1 MPLRQAVLISCQ
13 AMSGPADL
21 LLFAHLLGRANDR
34 LEPEHLALLLAEPE
48 HPGLDVPGY
57 LNKLNV
63 MGELA
68 RIKLKGCRGLAPAE
82 RIVPILRLLYG
93 ELGFRGNFTD
103 FYDPQNSFL
112 NQVID
117 RRTGNPL
124 SLAVVLLAVCR
135 RAGVPAHGV
144 SFPGHFLV
152 RVAKASGEIATI
164 DPIDGKMLTPS
175 VLHALYESATGDPGE
190 IDDQYLR
197 PATHRQIL
205 LRMLTNLRAIYEL
218 RGDQERLRFVL
229 ERIACLSPSEEIRRR
244 LDTVVSAVALAPRI
258 SIN

>member
-1 MPLRQAVLISCQ
+1 
-13 AMSGPADL
+13 MSGPADL
-21 LLFAHLLGRANDR
+21 LLFGHLLGRTNDK
-34 LEPEHLALLLAEPE
+34 LEIEHLALLLAEPE
-48 HPGLDVPGY
+48 HPGLDVQTY

-68 RIKLKGCRGLAPAE
+68 RIKLKTCRDQAPAD

-93 ELGFRGNFTD
+93 ELGFRGNVTD

-112 NQVID
+112 NHVID

-135 RAGVPAHGV
+135 RASVPAHGV
-144 SFPGHFLV
+144 SFPGRFLV
-152 RVAKASGEIATI
+152 RAAKASGEIATI
-164 DPIDGKMLTPS
+164 DPIDGRMLTPS
-175 VLHALYESATGDPGE
+175 VLHSLYESATGDPGE
-190 IDDQYLR
+190 IDEQFLA
-197 PATHRQIL
+197 PASHRQIV

-229 ERIACLSPSEEIRRR
+229 ERIALLSPSEEVRRR
-244 LDTVVSAVALAPRI
+244 LDSVVSAVALAPRI

>member
-1 MPLRQAVLISCQ
+1 
-13 AMSGPADL
+13 MSDQADL
-21 LLFAHLLGRANDR
+21 LLFAHLLGRTNDK
-34 LEPEHLALLLAEPE
+34 LDVEHLALLLAEPE
-48 HPGLDVPGY
+48 HPGLDVQSY

-68 RIKLKGCRGLAPAE
+68 RIKLKSCRGAAPAD

-93 ELGFRGNFTD
+93 ELGFRGNLAD

-112 NQVID
+112 NHVID

-124 SLAVVLLAVCR
+124 SLAVVLLSVCR

-152 RVAKASGEIATI
+152 RVAKASGEIVTI
-164 DPIDGKMLTPS
+164 DPLDGRMLNAT
-175 VLHALYESATGDPGE
+175 VLHSIYESATGDPGE
-190 IDDQYLR
+190 IDDQYLA
-197 PATHRQIL
+197 PASPRQIL

-218 RGDQERLRFVL
+218 RGDQNRLRFVL
-229 ERIACLSPSEEIRRR
+229 ERIALLNPSEEVRRH
-244 LDTVVSAVALAPRI
+244 LDSVISAVALTPRI
-258 SIN
+258 SVN

>member
-1 MPLRQAVLISCQ
+1 
-13 AMSGPADL
+13 MSGPADL
-21 LLFAHLLGRANDR
+21 LLFAHLLGRTSDK
-34 LEPEHLALLLAEPE
+34 LEVEHLALLLAEPD
-48 HPGLDVPGY
+48 HPGLDVQSY

-68 RIKLKGCRGLAPAE
+68 RIKLKSCRGSAPAD

-93 ELGFRGNFTD
+93 ELGFRGNVTD

-112 NQVID
+112 NHVID

-135 RAGVPAHGV
+135 RASVPAHGV

-152 RVAKASGEIATI
+152 RATKATGEIATI
-164 DPIDGKMLTPS
+164 DPLDGRMLTPT
-175 VLHALYESATGDPGE
+175 VLHSIYESATGDPGE
-190 IDDQYLR
+190 IDEQYLA
-197 PATHRQIL
+197 PASHRQII

-218 RGDQERLRFVL
+218 RGDQDRLRFVL
-229 ERIACLSPSEEIRRR
+229 ERIALLNPSDEVRRR
-244 LDTVVSAVALAPRI
+244 LDSVVHAVALAPRI

>member
-1 MPLRQAVLISCQ
+1 
-13 AMSGPADL
+13 
-21 LLFAHLLGRANDR
+21 LGRANDK
-34 LEPEHLALLLAEPE
+34 LELEHLALLLAEPE
-48 HPGLDVPGY
+48 HPGLDVQAY

-68 RIKLKGCRGLAPAE
+68 RIKLKTCRGGSPAD
-82 RIVPILRLLYG
+82 RIVPVLRLLYQ
-93 ELGFRGNFTD
+93 ELGFRGNVTN

-112 NQVID
+112 NHVID

-135 RAGVPAHGV
+135 RAGVPVHGV

-152 RVAKASGEIATI
+152 RVAKATGEIATI
-164 DPIDGKMLTPS
+164 DPIDGRMLSPS
-175 VLHALYESATGDPGE
+175 ALHALYEAGTGDPGE
-190 IDDQYLR
+190 IDEHYLA

-229 ERIACLSPSEEIRRR
+229 ERIALLNPTDEVRRR
-244 LDTVVSAVALAPRI
+244 LDSVVSAVALAPRI

>member
-1 MPLRQAVLISCQ
+1 
-13 AMSGPADL
+13 MSGPADL
-21 LLFAHLLGRANDR
+21 LLFAHLLGRANDK
-34 LEPEHLALLLAEPE
+34 LELEHLALLLAEPE
-48 HPGLDVPGY
+48 HPGLDVQVY

-68 RIKLKGCRGLAPAE
+68 RIKLKICRGTAPAD
-82 RIVPILRLLYG
+82 RIMPILRLLYQ
-93 ELGFRGNFTD
+93 ELGFRGNITN

-112 NQVID
+112 NHVID

-164 DPIDGKMLTPS
+164 DPIDGRLLTRS
-175 VLHALYESATGDPGE
+175 ALHALYESATGDPGE
-190 IDDQYLR
+190 IDDHYLA
-197 PATHRQIL
+197 PATQRQIL

-218 RGDQERLRFVL
+218 RGDQDRLRFVL
-229 ERIACLSPSEEIRRR
+229 ERIALLNPTEEVRRR
-244 LDTVVSAVALAPRI
+244 LDSVVSAVALAPRI
-258 SIN
+258 SVN

>member
-1 MPLRQAVLISCQ
+1 
-13 AMSGPADL
+13 MSGPADL
-21 LLFAHLLGRANDR
+21 LLFAHLLGRTSDK
-34 LEPEHLALLLAEPE
+34 LEVEHLALLLAEPE
-48 HPGLDVPGY
+48 HPGLDVQTY

-68 RIKLKGCRGLAPAE
+68 RIKLKSCRGTAPAD

-93 ELGFRGNFTD
+93 ELGFRGNVTD

-112 NQVID
+112 NHVID

-135 RAGVPAHGV
+135 RASVLAHGM

-152 RVAKASGEIATI
+152 SAAKASGEMATI
-164 DPIDGKMLTPS
+164 DPIDGRILTPT
-175 VLHALYESATGDPGE
+175 VLHSIYESATGDPGE
-190 IDDQYLR
+190 IDEQFLA
-197 PATHRQIL
+197 PASHRQII

-218 RGDQERLRFVL
+218 RGDQDRLRFVL
-229 ERIACLSPSEEIRRR
+229 ERIALLNPSDEVRRR
-244 LDTVVSAVALAPRI
+244 LDSVVHAVALAPRI

>member
-1 MPLRQAVLISCQ
+1 MRGA
-13 AMSGPADL
+13 ADL
-21 LLFAHLLGRANDR
+21 LLFAHLLGRTNDR
-34 LEPEHLALLLAEPE
+34 LEVEHLALLLAEPE
-48 HPGLDVPGY
+48 HPGLDVQAY

-68 RIKLKGCRGLAPAE
+68 RIKLKTCRGQSPAD
-82 RIVPILRLLYG
+82 RIMPILRLLYG
-93 ELGFRGNFTD
+93 ELGFRGNVTN

-112 NQVID
+112 NHVID

-135 RAGVPAHGV
+135 RASVPAHGV

-152 RVAKASGEIATI
+152 RAAKSSGEIATI
-164 DPIDGKMLTPS
+164 DPIDGRLLTPS
-175 VLHALYESATGDPGE
+175 AQHSLYESATGDPGE
-190 IDDQYLR
+190 IDEQFLA
-197 PATHRQIL
+197 PATRRQIL

-229 ERIACLSPSEEIRRR
+229 ERIALLNPSDEVRRR
-244 LDTVVSAVALAPRI
+244 LDSVVSAVALAPRI